1 MIMHN
6 GRDVMVN
13 FEPSE
18 YMRKMIFRSVM
29 QAAWKKRSEF
39 PQQELNLWTSSWLLV
54 QMHALAQKS
63 FQLTH
68 KILFMS
74 KIFYG
79 SSVIIIWIPQKTSLV
94 HQAKVKNRTH

>member
-18 YMRKMIFRSVM
+18 YMRKMIFQSVT
-29 QAAWKKRSEF
+29 QAAQKKKTEF
-39 PQQELNLWTSSWLLV
+39 SQQELNLWNSSWLLL
-54 QMHALAQKS
+54 QIHALAQNS
-63 FQLTH
+63 FQLTQ
-68 KILFMS
+68 KLLFMS

-79 SSVIIIWIPQKTSLV
+79 WLYWPLD
-94 HQAKVKNRTH
+94 VK

>member
-54 QMHALAQKS
+54 KMHALAQNS

-94 HQAKVKNRTH
+94 HQAKVKNRIH